1 MPELPE
7 VETVRRALERH
18 VTGRTVRTVW
28 LSGLALRKPV
38 PLVLARR
45 APGRTILGVRRHG
58 KFLLVD
64 FDGGARIVAHLGMT
78 GHFRFHATEPGPP
91 SSLVA
96 HTHAVLHFVDGSA
109 LSYEDPRR
117 FGMLDWA
124 SPGVADSV
132 ALGPTGAGLDPMVE
146 RMDGARLALLFA
158 RCRGPIKHLLL
169 DQKRIAG
176 IGNIYA
182 SEALFRAGIGPRRLA
197 HTLSL
202 PERNRLALEIHAVLD
217 QAVEGRGMTLS
228 DFRDLDERP
237 GSYGESLLVYDREGE
252 PCLKCGASIRR
263 IVQTG
268 RSTFFCAECQR
279 KSSSGSSRAR
289 SRAKGRAA
297 AR

>member
-28 LSGLALRKPV
+28 LFGLALRKPV
-38 PLVLARR
+38 PLVLCRAAR
-45 APGRTILGVRRHG
+45 PGRTILGVRRHG

-78 GHFRFHATEPGPP
+78 GHFRFHAFRSRLAPSHSWRTPMPCCASSMDRRCRTRTRGGSACSTGPEPGVSDASRPGP
-91 SSLVA
+91 
-96 HTHAVLHFVDGSA
+96 DG
-109 LSYEDPRR
+109 R
-117 FGMLDWA
+117 
-124 SPGVADSV
+124 
-132 ALGPTGAGLDPMVE
+132 GLDPMVE
-146 RMDGARLALLFA
+146 RLDGPRLAALFA

-197 HTLSL
+197 HTLAPLSASGWPL
-202 PERNRLALEIHAVLD
+202 RFTRSWTRRSRGG
-217 QAVEGRGMTLS
+217 GRRCRISAISMS
-228 DFRDLDERP
+228 AP

-252 PCLKCGASIRR
+252 PCLTCGAAIRR

-268 RSTFFCAECQR
+268 RSTFYLRDLPEEGERRWGFASEGQ
-279 KSSSGSSRAR
+279 
-289 SRAKGRAA
+289 AA